1 MATLKANQ
9 AINSD
14 FFKRASET
22 FRRMASRTPSPG
34 TAAAYKS
41 GMQKF
46 GSAIA
51 AGDYEGTKS
60 MMEQMLKRGK
70 ELGK

>member
-1 MATLKANQ
+1 MAILKSNQ

-14 FFKRASET
+14 FFQRASDT
-22 FRRMASRTPSPG
+22 FRRMAGRTPSPG
-34 TAAAYKS
+34 TAQAYKS
-41 GMQKF
+41 GLQKF

-51 AGDYEGTKS
+51 EQDYDKTKS
-60 MMEQMLKRGK
+60 IMEQLVKRGR

>member
-1 MATLKANQ
+1 MAMIKSNE
-9 AINSD
+9 AINPD

-22 FRRMASRTPSPG
+22 FRRMAGRTPSPG

-41 GMQKF
+41 GLQKF

-51 AGDYEGTKS
+51 AEDYEGTKS

-70 ELGK
+70 ELGR